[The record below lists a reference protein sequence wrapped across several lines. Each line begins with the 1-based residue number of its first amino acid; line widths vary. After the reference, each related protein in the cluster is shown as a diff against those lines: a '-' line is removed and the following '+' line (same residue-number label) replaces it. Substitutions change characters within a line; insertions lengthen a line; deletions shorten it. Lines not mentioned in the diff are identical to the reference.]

1 MEEGIIETLNVVP
14 AGVVIIDNKENRIK
28 FANEDLFHLLTDSDE
43 KGEEV
48 NREKLLER
56 IP

>member
-28 FANEDLFHLLTDSDE
+28 FANEDLFHFLTDPSDE
-43 KGEEV
+43 KGE
-48 NREKLLER
+48 
-56 IP
+56 